1 MSMFSRTALLG
12 EGAPESSGS
21 YLLKKVLKEL
31 LAYKWA
37 MAWVITSV
45 ILYSLTSLATPYI
58 LGLIIDRYILA
69 GNLAGLPPIAGLYL
83 ALLIIQWLALTVNTY
98 EVQTVGQLYLRD
110 LRNAVFRKLQF
121 LSMRF
126 YSGKRIGDLVSAA
139 INDTSTLN
147 DVLVSGLLSVMG
159 SMVSLV
165 GIIAMMFYLSP
176 SMTIIALSNIP
187 LIVWIAKVFGRKLKE
202 AHRVARKRVAETTMI
217 AEESI
222 SGVQAVK
229 AFSREEEV
237 VRTFTEISAE
247 TSRSFVRIGKL
258 MGVFWPS
265 MDLSVTISVVL
276 VLIYG
281 AYLVSAGILSVG
293 VVIAFIQY
301 VNRLGRPIT
310 QFVNMYDS
318 LQAALAAAERIY
330 AVRDSDDVEDYV
342 SGQPMDRAEGEIR
355 LENVTFSYVP
365 GRPVLKDVTL
375 TVRSGNVVALV
386 GHTGAG
392 KTTLI
397 SLIMR
402 FYKPDKGK
410 ILLDGKNIAD
420 IRLTSLRRLIAYV
433 PQETYLFPGT
443 VLDNIRLGRPEATD
457 EEVVNVCK
465 ELGIHEFIE
474 RLPKGYFTDAGEM
487 GKRLST
493 GEKQLVAI
501 ARAMLR
507 NPAIVIMDEALSS
520 VDPGTESM
528 IRSAMRRLMS
538 GRTGII
544 VAHRLTTASEA
555 DKVIVLENGK
565 VVEEGRHEELLAR
578 RGAYY
583 RLYTSTLTSE
593 QEIESFN

>member
-1 MSMFSRTALLG
+1 MSMFSKTALLG
-12 EGAPESSGS
+12 EGVPETSSLH
-21 YLLKKVLKEL
+21 LLKKVLKEL
-31 LAYKWA
+31 LAYRWA
-37 MAWVITSV
+37 MAWVTASI
-45 ILYSLTSLATPYI
+45 ILYSLTSLATPYL
-58 LGLIIDRYILA
+58 LGLIIDKYILS
-69 GNLAGLPPIAGLYL
+69 GNLGSLPPIAGLYL
-83 ALLIIQWLALTVNTY
+83 ALLVIQWAALTVNTY

-121 LSMRF
+121 LSIGF
-126 YSGKRIGDLVSAA
+126 YSRRRIGDLISAT

-159 SMVSLV
+159 SMVSLI
-165 GIIAMMFYLSP
+165 GIVAMMFYLSP
-176 SMTIIALSNIP
+176 LMSVLALSNIP
-187 LIVWIAKVFGRKLKE
+187 LIVWLAKVFGRRLKE
-202 AHRVARKRVAETTMI
+202 AHRAARKSVAETTMV

-229 AFSREEEV
+229 AFSREDEV
-237 VRTFTEISAE
+237 VRTFTEVSAE

-258 MGVFWPS
+258 MGIFWPS
-265 MDLSVTISVVL
+265 MDLSVTISVALVL
-276 VLIYG
+276 VYG
-281 AYLVSAGILSVG
+281 AYLISAGALSVG

-330 AVRDSDDVEDYV
+330 AVRDSEDVEDYV
-342 SGQPMDRAEGEIR
+342 KGERVDRVRGEIR
-355 LENVTFSYVP
+355 LEKVTFSYIP
-365 GRPVLKDVTL
+365 GRPVLKGVSL
-375 TVRSGNVVALV
+375 TIRSGEVVALV

-397 SLIMR
+397 NLIMR
-402 FYKPDKGK
+402 FYEPDEGR
-410 ILLDGKNIAD
+410 ILLDGRDIAD
-420 IRLTSLRRLIAYV
+420 IKLTSLRRLIAYI
-433 PQETYLFPGT
+433 PQETYLFPGS
-443 VLDNIRLGRPEATD
+443 VLDNIRLGRPEAGD
-457 EEVVNVCK
+457 EEVIKVCK

-474 RLPKGYFTDAGEM
+474 RLPKAYLTDAGEM

-493 GEKQLVAI
+493 GEKQLIAI

-520 VDPGTESM
+520 IDPGTESM
-528 IRSAMRRLMS
+528 IRSAMKRLMK
-538 GRTGII
+538 GRTGIV

-555 DKVIVLENGK
+555 DRVVVLEDGR

-583 RLYTSTLTSE
+583 RLYTSTSALPE
-593 QEIESFN
+593 QGI